1 MGIGDGRGEIVLYE
15 SKEVS
20 GWLAPLKVE
29 RVVVDSDEILTSDSN
44 EAELELA

>member
-1 MGIGDGRGEIVLYE
+1 MIGDGRGEIVLYE

-29 RVVVDSDEILTSDSN
+29 RVVVDSDEILSD